1 MQFKLP
7 DELTRNILFWIQE
20 KRWLLMIVFLGALMY
35 HLPYPDS
42 ISHAGYRTLILV
54 LIVISLIITEPV
66 PLPAVALLIAVL
78 EVAFHIAPATEVAKT
93 YMNDSVF
100 FIMGSL
106 MMAVAIVNQG
116 LDTRLALGIIQLT
129 GNKVKHI
136 VLGFTCISALL
147 SSFIGEHTVVA
158 MMLPVGL
165 SLVRNYSH
173 QKPIPNL
180 TALILFSIAY
190 GSTIGSIGTP
200 SGGARNAIILEYWR
214 TITDSGITLTYF
226 QWIIMAYPM
235 VIIGML
241 GTTFILQMVFKPE
254 LKRMDTAIR
263 RLKIQVAHKGEI
275 TGKELLAIF
284 IFIIVFL
291 CWIFLNERF
300 GLGIIAIGG
309 AFMYMATGLVEWK
322 QVSRNTNWGVILLF
336 AGAISLGVQMKNTGS
351 ALWIGNFVMGQFSTL
366 IEQFSITPYI
376 LNIFLTTLLS
386 NIMSSSGTVA
396 VLGPITLNMGGEPV
410 YMGMTT
416 AISSAF
422 GYFSA
427 IAAPACMII
436 YSSGLVKITDF
447 LKAGWRMAIMS
458 TITLLVIYKFYWP
471 LIISFTNFK

>member
-1 MQFKLP
+1 MRLP
-7 DELTRNILFWIQE
+7 NDLIRNLLFWAQQ
-20 KRWLLMIVFLGALMY
+20 KRWLIIIALLGVVMY
-35 HLPYPDS
+35 QLPYPDGIS
-42 ISHAGYRTLILV
+42 IAGYRTLILCI
-54 LIVISLIITEPV
+54 IVISLIITEPV

-78 EVAFHIAPATEVAKT
+78 EVVFHIASPVEVANS

-106 MMAVAIVNQG
+106 MMAVAIVHQG
-116 LDTRLALGIIQLT
+116 LDTRLALGIIRLT
-129 GNKVKHI
+129 GNKVKNI
-136 VLGFTCISALL
+136 VLGFTCVSALL

-165 SLVRNYSH
+165 SLVRNCGKN
-173 QKPIPNL
+173 KPIPNL

-190 GSTIGSIGTP
+190 GSTVGSIGTP
-200 SGGARNAIILEYWR
+200 SGGARNAIMLEYWR
-214 TITDSGITLTYF
+214 AITDSGLTLTYF

-241 GTTFILQMVFKPE
+241 STTFLLQMAFKPE
-254 LKRMDTAIR
+254 FNRMDTAIR
-263 RLKIQVAHKGEI
+263 RLKIQVAHKGKI
-275 TGKELLAIF
+275 TGNEFLTILIF
-284 IFIIVFL
+284 VIVFL
-291 CWIFLNERF
+291 CWIFLNEQY

-309 AFMYMATGLVEWK
+309 AFLYMATGLVEWK
-322 QVSRNTNWGVILLF
+322 QVSQNTNWGVILLF
-336 AGAISLGVQMKNTGS
+336 AGTISLGVQMKNTGT
-351 ALWIGNFVMGQFSTL
+351 ALWIGNSLMSLFSPLIDQFTM
-366 IEQFSITPYI
+366 IPYI
-376 LNIFLTTLLS
+376 LNIFLTMLLS

-396 VLGPITLNMGGEPV
+396 VLGPITLSMGGDPA

-436 YSSGLVKITDF
+436 YSSGLVKMTDF

-458 TITLLVIYKFYWP
+458 TITLLLLYKFYWP
-471 LIISFTNFK
+471 LIIGFTNFK